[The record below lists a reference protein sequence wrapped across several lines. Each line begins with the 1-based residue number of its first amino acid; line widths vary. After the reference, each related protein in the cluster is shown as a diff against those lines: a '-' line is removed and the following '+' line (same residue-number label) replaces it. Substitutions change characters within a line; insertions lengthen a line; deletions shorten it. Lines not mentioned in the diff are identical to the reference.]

1 MRFSALMAAGAA
13 SDLTP
18 ALRDELLLTYAAFI
32 LKDADAAMSA
42 ENLNKLITTA
52 GGSVDSM
59 LPKLFAKMLAEKD
72 LGAYITA
79 AGTPGAGGGGGGGA
93 AAPAAGGAAPA
104 KEEAE
109 KEEVEEEEEEDMD
122 FDLFG

>member
-1 MRFSALMAAGAA
+1 M
-13 SDLTP
+13 TP

-32 LKDADAAMSA
+32 LKDAEAAMTA
-42 ENLNKLITTA
+42 ENINKLITSA
-52 GGSVDSM
+52 GGSVDSV
-59 LPKLFAKMLAEKD
+59 LPKLFAKTLAGKD
-72 LGAYITA
+72 LGDYVKA

-93 AAPAAGGAAPA
+93 AAASGAAAPA
-104 KEEAE
+104 QEEAK